1 MGVGGEEEIGE
12 SMEIGRLAYLASA
25 AVNNKETLSQSG
37 RLVLTWRLTSDLH
50 IGAVAVRAC
59 THIYTRSHKLAPTSK
74 ISKMPPFFHSLRKQ

>member
-12 SMEIGRLAYLASA
+12 SVEIGRLAYLASA

-50 IGAVAVRAC
+50 IGAVARAC
-59 THIYTRSHKLAPTSK
+59 LHPHLYTCTQACTLK
-74 ISKMPPFFHSLRKQ
+74 